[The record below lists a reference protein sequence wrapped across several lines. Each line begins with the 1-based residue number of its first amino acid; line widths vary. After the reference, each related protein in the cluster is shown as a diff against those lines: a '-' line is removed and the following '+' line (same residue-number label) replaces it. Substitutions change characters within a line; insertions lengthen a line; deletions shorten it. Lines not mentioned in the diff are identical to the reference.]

1 MLNKMTECIFNA
13 LAFLLL
19 LLCLHFTSKSLHLS
33 TEEISN
39 FVNKYYI
46 KLCMF
51 VCRLCG
57 QFKCQLEESVAVSV
71 CPPQSE
77 ACVFG
82 AGRNCYMRLAE
93 FLHRSALL
101 TFFSILK
108 TACFLIVHA

>member
-1 MLNKMTECIFNA
+1 
-13 LAFLLL
+13 
-19 LLCLHFTSKSLHLS
+19 
-33 TEEISN
+33 
-39 FVNKYYI
+39 
-46 KLCMF
+46 MF

-82 AGRNCYMRLAE
+82 AGHNCYMRLAE

-108 TACFLIVHA
+108 TAYFLIVHA